1 MSPLAG
7 QLQDRVQDYAGK
19 HPDADEN
26 EIVSHL
32 LSVYPEE
39 FMRLK
44 PSFFFRNKRNRDEEK
59 RPRPVVSGY
68 RRGSGRID
76 RSVFENVLTARKEIA
91 QAISFFIFT

>member
-7 QLQDRVQDYAGK
+7 QPQDRVQDYAGK

-39 FMRLK
+39 FMLLK
-44 PSFFFRNKRNRDEEK
+44 PASSSVTREIEMKK
-59 RPRPVVSGY
+59 TPAASG
-68 RRGSGRID
+68 IWIQTPIWKD
-76 RSVFENVLTARKEIA
+76 
-91 QAISFFIFT
+91 